1 MIFPG
6 ITGIIKNETLCNF
19 ALRQV
24 FLMALKQLTLRLE
37 EEDYEK
43 AVYWAKKHEMSLSEY
58 LKAAIDLKI
67 RWDNQDYDLPPLEI
81 QRLNQLTDLIVS
93 LSENQKSLEAI
104 IVSRFDSFLNL
115 ARGEAYL
122 EE

>member
-1 MIFPG
+1 MKLYVIFMV
-6 ITGIIKNETLCNF
+6 
-19 ALRQV
+19 RQV

-104 IVSRFDSFLNL
+104 IVSGFDSFLNL